1 MWPQQATEIFIL
13 GPKNF
18 LGPVAPLCHK
28 PKPPLPPLRRD
39 LSLDDAFPPSA
50 CSNNSMDFCYILI
63 SVLDRKGGEERG
75 RETTE
80 AASSRPPHPPP
91 PHPTLPLFLHFFPP
105 PSLLPPFPGR
115 PAHALPLPQPVH
127 VSL

>member
-18 LGPVAPLCHK
+18 LGPVAPLWATNRNR
-28 PKPPLPPLRRD
+28 PSPPPLRRD

-91 PHPTLPLFLHFFPP
+91 HTPHSPSFFTFSLLLHFFPP
-105 PSLLPPFPGR
+105 FPAAPRTRSRFRSPSM
-115 PAHALPLPQPVH
+115 
-127 VSL
+127 